1 MAIKVQVRFTEN
13 GKAYDFDAEGFADLE
28 KGDFVLVDSNDAAE
42 FAVVTGKPVEIQPE
56 SMRGE
61 LKRVL
66 RKATKEDIAT
76 HEKWRQQEQDAR
88 KSIEDKVRNHGLD
101 MKLCEVKYSFDGSK
115 ILISY
120 TSDDRVDF
128 RELVRDL
135 ASLFRT
141 RVELRQIGARD
152 EAKVCGGYGP
162 CGQEICCRRFLDDY
176 TQVSIK
182 MAKAQGLS
190 LNPNKING
198 VCGKLMCCLEYEFGT
213 YRDLQSKLPQLGTRI
228 STADG
233 EGEVTYQDIL
243 KQRVTLKFVGENG
256 VEFRDYGLEELKF

>member
-1 MAIKVQVRFTEN
+1 MAIKVQVKFTDS
-13 GKAYDFDAEGFADLE
+13 GKAYDFDAEGFADLQ
-28 KGDFVLVDSNDAAE
+28 KGDFVLVDSNDAAD
-42 FAVVTGKPVEIQPE
+42 FGIVATKPTEVQPE
-56 SMRGE
+56 NLRGE

-66 RKATKEDIAT
+66 RKATAEDIAT
-76 HEKWRQQEQDAR
+76 REKWEKKEKDAR
-88 KSIEDKVRNHGLD
+88 KSVEERVKNHGLD

-152 EAKVCGGYGP
+152 EAKACGGYGP
-162 CGQEICCRRFLDDY
+162 CGQEVCCRRFLGDY
-176 TQVSIK
+176 RQVSIK
-182 MAKAQGLS
+182 MAKAQGLA

-198 VCGKLMCCLEYEFGT
+198 VCGKLMCCLDYEFST

-233 EGEVTYQDIL
+233 EGEVAYQDIL
-243 KQRVTLKFVGENG
+243 KQRITLKFVDDKG
-256 VEFRDYGLEELKF
+256 VEFRDYGLDELKF

>member
-1 MAIKVQVRFTEN
+1 M
-13 GKAYDFDAEGFADLE
+13 
-28 KGDFVLVDSNDAAE
+28 
-42 FAVVTGKPVEIQPE
+42 
-56 SMRGE
+56 
-61 LKRVL
+61 
-66 RKATKEDIAT
+66 
-76 HEKWRQQEQDAR
+76 
-88 KSIEDKVRNHGLD
+88 
-101 MKLCEVKYSFDGSK
+101 
-115 ILISY
+115 
-120 TSDDRVDF
+120 
-128 RELVRDL
+128 
-135 ASLFRT
+135 
-141 RVELRQIGARD
+141 ELRQIGARD

-233 EGEVTYQDIL
+233 EGEVAYQDIL
-243 KQRVTLKFVGENG
+243 KQRVTLKFVDENG